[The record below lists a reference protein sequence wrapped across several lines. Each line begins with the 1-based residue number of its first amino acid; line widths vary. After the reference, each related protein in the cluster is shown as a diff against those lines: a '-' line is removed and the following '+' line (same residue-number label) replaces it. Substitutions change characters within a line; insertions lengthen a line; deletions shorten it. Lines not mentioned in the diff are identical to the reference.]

1 MTTCDCIKK
10 IEERLSDQ
18 LRDPRIDRD
27 LLSGKTMSIV
37 YYTETITHGKN
48 KGKEKQRQEYITHNY
63 CPWCG
68 KKYDMKVR

>member
-1 MTTCDCIKK
+1 MTTCGCIKK

-18 LRDPRIDRD
+18 LRDPRVDRD

-37 YYTETITHGKN
+37 YYTETI
-48 KGKEKQRQEYITHNY
+48 KGKEKRRQEYITHNY

-68 KKYDMKVR
+68 EKYDD

>member
-18 LRDPRIDRD
+18 LRDPRVDRD

-37 YYTETITHGKN
+37 YYTETI
-48 KGKEKQRQEYITHNY
+48 KGKEKRRQEYITHNY

-68 KKYDMKVR
+68 EKYDD